1 MATKTKPKTKIK
13 KLRWKN
19 IKDEWVIHVWQCLC
33 CGEKA
38 EVNPKFYEESGT
50 PVCSGEK
57 DQGCDG
63 YDMTYVKTQI
73 LA

>member
-13 KLRWKN
+13 KLKWKN
-19 IKDEWVIHVWQCLC
+19 IRDEWVIHVWECLK

-38 EVNPKFYEESGT
+38 EVNPTFYADAGT
-50 PVCSGEK
+50 PMCG
-57 DQGCDG
+57 DCDE
-63 YDMTYVKTQI
+63 DMVYVKTQI